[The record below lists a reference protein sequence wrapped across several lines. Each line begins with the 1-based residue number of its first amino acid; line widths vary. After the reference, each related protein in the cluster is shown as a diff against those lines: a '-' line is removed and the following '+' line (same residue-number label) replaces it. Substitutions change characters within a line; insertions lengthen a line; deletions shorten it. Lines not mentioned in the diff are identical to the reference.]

1 MSYKKFKVLL
11 DLAEKQNIKIKNIKQ
26 LVIFEKEL

>member
-11 DLAEKQNIKIKNIKQ
+11 DLAEKQNIRIRNVKE